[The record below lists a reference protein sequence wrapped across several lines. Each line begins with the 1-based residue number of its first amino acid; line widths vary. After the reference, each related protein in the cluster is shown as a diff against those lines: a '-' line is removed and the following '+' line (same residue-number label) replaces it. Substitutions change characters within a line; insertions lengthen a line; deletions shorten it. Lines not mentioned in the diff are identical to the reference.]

1 MRESGLG
8 LIGLVRCYC
17 EKLPLISGY
26 SSNNLFGG
34 DDLTAGERA
43 VLSRHCLV
51 CVLCIALVWRVII
64 SGTLR
69 GKRECG
75 DWTDLRQKFT
85 SKRGVGGGGGTRIF
99 RFITQSPCFES
110 DLSRQE

>member
-75 DWTDLRQKFT
+75 NWTDLRQKFT
-85 SKRGVGGGGGTRIF
+85 SKRGGTLIF
-99 RFITQSPCFES
+99 RFIAQSPCFES